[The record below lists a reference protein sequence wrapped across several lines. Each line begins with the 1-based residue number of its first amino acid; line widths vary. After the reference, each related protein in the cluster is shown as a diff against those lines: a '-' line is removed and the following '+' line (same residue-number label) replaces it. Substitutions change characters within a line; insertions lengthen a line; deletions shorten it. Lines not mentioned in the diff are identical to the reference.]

1 MKIGV
6 LVKQVE
12 DIRSVR
18 IDSKTGEPDITGT
31 PVMDSTDAHVVS
43 ESVDLREAV
52 GGEITAIG
60 LGPAHARDVLVSAL
74 ATGVDNAMHITCDDL
89 DASDTLSTARAL
101 ADAVRNEGFD
111 ILMAGK
117 ISDDYGTGQVGLQVA
132 ELLGIRHLS
141 SVTGF
146 RSGDDGLVVTRD
158 LDGMEE
164 ESQVEAPVM
173 LILAPSDEGPKRHP
187 SLRGMMQAK
196 RKPVQEVETSVEM
209 QTSLS
214 WTDPK
219 AQRVGADRIMI
230 EGEEPAEAAQKL
242 AAWLRENRLAG

>member
-6 LVKQVE
+6 LIKQVE

-31 PVMDSTDAHVVS
+31 PVMDTTDALVVS
-43 ESVDLREAV
+43 ESVDLREAA

-60 LGPAHARDVLVSAL
+60 LGPKHARDILVSAL
-74 ATGVDNAMHITCDDL
+74 ATGVDNALHILSEDTEK
-89 DASDTLSTARAL
+89 SDTLATARAL
-101 ADAVRNEGFD
+101 ADAVRDEGFD
-111 ILMAGK
+111 VLMAGK
-117 ISDDYGTGQVGLQVA
+117 LSDDYGTGQVGLQVA

-141 SVTGF
+141 SVVGIRF
-146 RSGDDGLVVTRD
+146 EDDALHVTRD
-158 LDGMEE
+158 VDGFEE
-164 ESQVEAPVM
+164 ETQVDAPVM

-196 RKPVQEVETSVEM
+196 RKPVREVETTVEM
-209 QTSLS
+209 QTALS
-214 WTDPK
+214 WTEPK
-219 AQRVGADRIMI
+219 AQARGGDRIMI
-230 EGEEPAEAAQKL
+230 EGADPAEAAAKL